1 MSSVLIDET
10 NLTATANAIRS
21 KLGTQSTY
29 TPSGFATAINSIP
42 SGGGGTTYSIIYG
55 DVTNSPAIFYNE
67 DGSLNQNSGGY
78 SGDSI
83 DYPSGGVVAMEV
95 YNNILVTNETTGD
108 EVEVIPI
115 VDAICM
121 FVMPESNVIIDS
133 WD

>member
-55 DVTNSPAIFYNE
+55 NIENSPAIYYSE
-67 DGSLNQNSGGY
+67 DGALSVWSSGDP
-78 SGDSI
+78 GDSI

-115 VDAICM
+115 VDVMRM
-121 FVMPESNVIIDS
+121 FIMPESNVIIDS

>member
-55 DVTNSPAIFYNE
+55 DVENAPAIFYSN
-67 DGSLNQNSGGY
+67 DGTLSQWGSSY

-83 DYPSGGVVAMEV
+83 DYPSGAVVAMEV
-95 YNNILVTNETTGD
+95 FNNILITNDTTGD
-108 EVEVIPI
+108 EVEATPI
-115 VDAICM
+115 VDDIWM
-121 FVMPESNVIIDS
+121 FVMPESDVIIDG